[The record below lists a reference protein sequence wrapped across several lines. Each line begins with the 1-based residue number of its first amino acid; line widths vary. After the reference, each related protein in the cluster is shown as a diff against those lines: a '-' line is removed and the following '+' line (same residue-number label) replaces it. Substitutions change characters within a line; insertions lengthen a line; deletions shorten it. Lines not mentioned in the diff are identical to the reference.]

1 MCTLIAAVGQYPE
14 FPLVI
19 AANRDE
25 ALARPASPPRIWEQP
40 ARFLSPRDDEAGGTW
55 LGLTPAGLFVAV
67 TNRFGVAKEPDRRS
81 RGALVVDALTAP
93 DAKTLHQRLS
103 TLDPREYNAFHLLYA
118 DRQGAYVTWSN
129 GSTRTQQILEPGV
142 HIVTERSLGG
152 DDRARTELIRRLYA
166 KLDSPPT
173 RASLVELLSQH
184 DEQNPVG
191 ATCVHVPSFGYGTRS
206 SFVLRLGET
215 WERSDVAW
223 TEGSPCRNP
232 VVDGAAV
239 LKELVR

>member
-1 MCTLIAAVGQYPE
+1 PAK
-14 FPLVI
+14 F
-19 AANRDE
+19 
-25 ALARPASPPRIWEQP
+25 LA
-40 ARFLSPRDDEAGGTW
+40 PRDDEAGGTW

-67 TNRFGVAKEPDRRS
+67 TNRFGVERDPRRRS
-81 RGALVVDALTAP
+81 RGALVVEALTAP

-103 TLDPREYNAFHLLYA
+103 SLDPPQYNAFHLLYA
-118 DRQGAYVTWSN
+118 DRREAFVTWSN
-129 GSTRTQQILEPGV
+129 GTTRTQQVLEPGV

-166 KLDSPPT
+166 KLDAPPT
-173 RASLVELLSQH
+173 RESLVELLSQH

-206 SFVLRLGET
+206 SFILRMAET
-215 WERSDVAW
+215 WEQSDAAW

-232 VVDGAAV
+232 VVDGAEALRV
-239 LKELVR
+239 LTA